1 MSFID
6 LIQGGPRNIKK
17 SLFRDITLIILIT
30 VFSIIA
36 LSLYRGIS
44 IKEEMS
50 SQLRENSSKLIKNST
65 TLIKERFTIFLTP
78 FESSLRVLAQTI
90 EINEWD
96 IDFTQPDRLEREF
109 APYFN
114 VFENLGTI
122 TIISS
127 TGTIASMVRSK
138 EDVSITLFQD
148 EPDSQNALRT
158 SNSFRG
164 AVTAPADTPVFW
176 HESFSSQYDKSGLS
190 ASIKISLA
198 PDRFAVVI
206 FFIPA
211 GKILQFIADI
221 ETPEEIDIILFN
233 KQGMF
238 ISKQQLLMGGR
249 VNQKTVK
256 GVSVTNG
263 SEIESAL
270 AVWTDRSLADDS
282 VTTFSADGISWWAG
296 FSRLGTKTDST
307 WVSVLVPESEIKNR
321 IPPKWYNFVIPIVI
335 IVIFAMVMVFNL
347 VRRYS
352 FQLKDL
358 PQQHLIDAELTESTK
373 RLIHLGESTTVE
385 FKSTVR
391 KNLNAGRFGKEIEIA
406 WLKTITAFMN
416 SDGGILL
423 IGVNDDGK
431 IRGLDDDEF
440 SNEDKCRLHI
450 KNLINTHIGT
460 ALSRYIHLKFCHLE
474 DKTVLII
481 ECERVRQP
489 VFLSI
494 GKNEE
499 FYIRSGPS
507 SMKLTM
513 SAMITYLAER

>member
-36 LSLYRGIS
+36 LSLYRGIA
-44 IKEEMS
+44 INEEMS
-50 SQLRENSSKLIKNST
+50 SQLRDNSSKLIKNSSR
-65 TLIKERFTIFLTP
+65 LIKERFTIFLTP
-78 FESSLRVLAQTI
+78 FESSLRVLARTV

-96 IDFTQPDRLEREF
+96 IDFNKPDRLERDF
-109 APYFN
+109 APYFK
-114 VFENLGTI
+114 VFENLGKI

-127 TGTIASMVRSK
+127 TGRIASIVRSK
-138 EDVSITLFQD
+138 EGLRSMLTQD
-148 EPDSQNALRT
+148 EPDSQNAIRT

-164 AVTAPADTPVFW
+164 AVTAPAETPVFW
-176 HESFSSQYDKSGLS
+176 HESFSSQHDKSGLS
-190 ASIKISLA
+190 ASIKINLA
-198 PDRFAVVI
+198 SDRFAVVI

-211 GKILQFIADI
+211 DKILQFIADI
-221 ETPEEIDIILFN
+221 ETPEAIDIVLFN

-238 ISKQQLLMGGR
+238 ISRQQLLMGGSS
-249 VNQKTVK
+249 NQITSKE
-256 GVSVTNG
+256 VSSTDS
-263 SEIESAL
+263 SEIERAL
-270 AVWTDRSLADDS
+270 ALWADRSLADDS
-282 VTTFSADGISWWAG
+282 VATFSADGMNWWAG
-296 FSRLGTKTDST
+296 FSRLGAETDSA
-307 WVSVLVPESEIKNR
+307 WVSVLVPEAEIKNR
-321 IPPKWYNFVIPIVI
+321 IPPKWYNFVIPIVL

-358 PQQHLIDAELTESTK
+358 PHQHLIDAELTESTK

-423 IGVNDDGK
+423 IGVNDDGT

-440 SNEDKCRLHI
+440 TNEDKCRLHI

-460 ALSRYIHLKFCHLE
+460 ALSRYIHPKFCNLD